1 MAIKPNRMEFAQ
13 LRTKPSYLNDAKKIS
28 GIFFDA
34 SRKNENAARSS
45 GVHIL

>member
-13 LRTKPSYLNDAKKIS
+13 LRTKPSYPNDAKNFS
-28 GIFFDA
+28 VIFLRRVA
-34 SRKNENAARSS
+34 KNKNAARSS